1 MNAAATPALSLTPLL
16 CLAASLLYMMK
27 ADGHIDDHES
37 SQIQAVLGGN
47 EEILELALEYVAV
60 TPIEEFLAVAAP
72 VLNQKEILCILTNV
86 CDSFLSDGTISPD
99 EKELFQIICRAFE
112 VSEAAFAPYERAL
125 RFKNNKR
132 KLGSYSHDA
141 LTSPFPPP
149 HLALAAC
156 LLYMMSADGEIA
168 EEEIGQLQVV
178 IGEFEGLQEV
188 AMQQV
193 RCMKLSQF
201 LRGALPYLNDD
212 QKLFILVNVYDS
224 MLSDGVVEENEQ
236 LLFDNMQDAFGIASS
251 KLDPYV
257 KAIEFK
263 NYKPKVTQIDRDAIH
278 TRKQRKEQ
286 SKDEWD
292 SSDQAL
298 NVGQMVHRTL
308 DQNIKQVSEGF
319 NSQADIDLV
328 AENAQNK
335 DRRLKI
341 NEAGPS
347 VNIQQV
353 DLGAP
358 QANIQTIS
366 TDSLSANRQSLDDTS
381 LKNNRQAVDDDRLTD
396 NLQSLEDDHISTQE
410 SVFFADAR
418 MDSLQLNITTVHQQL
433 DLITPKSTWQK
444 LDVFF
449 KQRPL
454 PLSELELE
462 SALVSD
468 TAASDHQAL
477 STEEIAEE
485 GTEPASERQAEP
497 GMEMAEDADSMP
509 EAGSLHESATDF
521 NAAHMDGGI
530 RLRSLLL
537 VVGISIPL
545 VGFAYGL
552 IYPTMTCQGPSHQ
565 WQKWTPD
572 VEGQSTRVINEQIV
586 TEHHL
591 IQIRRGE
598 VNVTNQR
605 FPLYKELNQSNHFAR
620 QTDVGFQGSYSTH
633 LVDAMNYTFEYI
645 RDKHQLNIKTESA
658 GIRYIDGQSGHIQ
671 VFTVF
676 QGQCD
681 NRWF

>member
-1 MNAAATPALSLTPLL
+1 MNATTPVTSLTPLL
-16 CLAASLLYMMK
+16 CLAATLLYMIK
-27 ADGHIDDHES
+27 VDGHIDDHES

-47 EEILELALEYVAV
+47 EEILELALEYVEV

-86 CDSFLSDGTISPD
+86 CDSLLSDGTITSD
-99 EKELFQIICRAFE
+99 EKELFQVICNAFE
-112 VSEAAFAPYERAL
+112 VSEAAFAPYDRAL

-132 KLGSYSHDA
+132 KLGPYSHDA

-156 LLYMMSADGEIA
+156 LLYMMSADGDIA

-201 LRGALPYLNDD
+201 LRGALPYLNED

-224 MLSDGVVEENEQ
+224 MLSDGVVVEKEQ

-251 KLDPYV
+251 KLDSYV

-263 NYKPKVTQIDRDAIH
+263 NYKPKETQIDKDAIH

-341 NEAGPS
+341 NEGNAS
-347 VNIQQV
+347 ANIQQV
-353 DLGAP
+353 DLDANLT
-358 QANIQTIS
+358 NIQIIS
-366 TDSLSANRQSLDDTS
+366 TDPLSVNRQALEDNSLA
-381 LKNNRQAVDDDRLTD
+381 NNRQAVDDGHLTD
-396 NLQSLEDDHISTQE
+396 NIQSLEDDHISTQE

-444 LDVFF
+444 LDAFF
-449 KQRPL
+449 KRRPL
-454 PLSELELE
+454 PLSELEVDSELE
-462 SALVSD
+462 VE
-468 TAASDHQAL
+468 
-477 STEEIAEE
+477 STLN
-485 GTEPASERQAEP
+485 SETSPP
-497 GMEMAEDADSMP
+497 GQFAQSIEDATDIQAAQEVEAAVDTDSNP
-509 EAGSLHESATDF
+509 DTGSPHESTTEF
-521 NAAHMDGGI
+521 NTAHMDGGI

-537 VVGISIPL
+537 VAGISIPL

-552 IYPTMTCQGPSHQ
+552 IYPTMTCQGSSHQ

-572 VEGQSTRVINEQIV
+572 EEGSLTRVINDQVV

-605 FPLYKELNQSNHFAR
+605 FPLYKELNQSNHFAQ
-620 QTDVGFQGSYSTH
+620 QTDMGFKGSYSTH
-633 LVDAMNYTFEYI
+633 IVDAMNYTFEYLK
-645 RDKHQLNIKTESA
+645 DSNQLNIKTEST
-658 GIRYIDGQSGHIQ
+658 GIRYIDGQSGHIE

-676 QGQCD
+676 QGQCG

>member
-1 MNAAATPALSLTPLL
+1 MNATSPVTSLTPLL
-16 CLAASLLYMMK
+16 CLAASLLYMIK
-27 ADGHIDDHES
+27 VDGHIDDHES

-47 EEILELALEYVAV
+47 EEILEVALDYVAV
-60 TPIEEFLAVAAP
+60 TPIEEFLATAAP

-86 CDSFLSDGTISPD
+86 CDSFLSDGMITAD
-99 EKELFQIICRAFE
+99 EKKLFQLICSAFE
-112 VSEAAFAPYERAL
+112 VSEAAFAPYDKAL

-132 KLGSYSHDA
+132 KLGPYSHDA

-156 LLYMMSADGEIA
+156 LLYMMSADGDIA

-201 LRGALPYLNDD
+201 LRGALPYLNDE

-263 NYKPKVTQIDRDAIH
+263 NYKPKETQIDKDAIH
-278 TRKQRKEQ
+278 TRKQRKELH
-286 SKDEWD
+286 KDEWD
-292 SSDQAL
+292 SSHQTL

-328 AENAQNK
+328 SENAHNK

-341 NEAGPS
+341 NESQAS
-347 VNIQQV
+347 ANIQQV
-353 DLGAP
+353 ELDAP
-358 QANIQTIS
+358 LINIQIVS
-366 TDSLSANRQSLDDTS
+366 TQPHPVNRQALEDSALTH
-381 LKNNRQAVDDDRLTD
+381 NRQAVDEDGLTD
-396 NLQSLEDDHISTQE
+396 NMQSLEDDHISTQE
-410 SVFFADAR
+410 SVFFSDTR
-418 MDSLQLNITTVHQQL
+418 MDSLQLNINTVHQQL
-433 DLITPKSTWQK
+433 DLIKPKSTWQK
-444 LDVFF
+444 LDAFF
-449 KQRPL
+449 KRRPL
-454 PLSELELE
+454 PLSELKFE
-462 SALVSD
+462 STHD
-468 TAASDHQAL
+468 TDAPAAIHTTVTADATTQMQTKVDMEVAENSHSNSGAFTANE
-477 STEEIAEE
+477 STAE
-485 GTEPASERQAEP
+485 
-497 GMEMAEDADSMP
+497 
-509 EAGSLHESATDF
+509 F
-521 NAAHMDGGI
+521 NTAHMDGGI

-537 VVGISIPL
+537 VAGISIPL

-572 VEGQSTRVINEQIV
+572 SEGSLTRVINDQIV

-605 FPLYKELNQSNHFAR
+605 FPLYKELNQSNHFAQ
-620 QTDVGFQGSYSTH
+620 QTDKGFHGSYSMH
-633 LVDAMNYTFEYI
+633 IVDAMHYTFEYL
-645 RDKHQLNIKTESA
+645 RDTSQLNIKTESA
-658 GIRYIDGQSGHIQ
+658 GIRYIDGQSGHIE